1 MLIYMQANPCSVEG
15 FYFPALEAPLAL
27 LKTFCR
33 ISVCCTSMGKL
44 QVLHGRWMP
53 TFRDRNDVVNDWA
66 EWLRSFDGE
75 VHLLPANTTNVLSL
89 EYHLLVLLISNTD
102 RGPCLSCL
110 TMSTHFLLLANEH
123 RKR

>member
-1 MLIYMQANPCSVEG
+1 
-15 FYFPALEAPLAL
+15 
-27 LKTFCR
+27 
-33 ISVCCTSMGKL
+33 MGKL

-89 EYHLLVLLISNTD
+89 EYHLLVLLISNAMWSLFVL
-102 RGPCLSCL
+102 PYHVPLLSF
-110 TMSTHFLLLANEH
+110 TGQRA
-123 RKR
+123 